1 MVCWEVVVVQ
11 VQVEVLSL
19 WRPFP
24 SLVPRARPTPNF
36 TAQPRASNS
45 LWLLSLSQAE
55 LSCRGHTTKCSVQG
69 DRTAANLHSIA
80 TTPWTCCPASRHL
93 TKYSPTSHTPSQRTT
108 ISPHTTIE
116 GHPYITPCVLSC
128 EAYHNHSPLVLQ
140 HQDARS
146 LGCAPTSLAIQ
157 TYDSNLHDKC
167 LCAPSSKS
175 NDSADS
181 TT

>member
-1 MVCWEVVVVQ
+1 MVCWEVVMVQ

-24 SLVPRARPTPNF
+24 SLISRARPTPNF

-80 TTPWTCCPASRHL
+80 TTPLACSPAF
-93 TKYSPTSHTPSQRTT
+93 PTSDQTFYNISHPVPAYNHITAHNNRRSSVYHTV
-108 ISPHTTIE
+108 
-116 GHPYITPCVLSC
+116 C
-128 EAYHNHSPLVLQ
+128 PLV
-140 HQDARS
+140 RS
-146 LGCAPTSLAIQ
+146 IPQSLTSRAPTPGRAESRLRSDVACHPDI
-157 TYDSNLHDKC
+157 
-167 LCAPSSKS
+167 
-175 NDSADS
+175 
-181 TT
+181 